1 MKRRWRR
8 KRDKT
13 IQGKHKS
20 CRKLNGA
27 QSQMKDHR
35 IFFRVWLLT
44 NTISDNLRA
53 GNKTITM
60 PHYQWY
66 GMASDSTRTTLS
78 ISRET
83 RIKLSKLRKGNQTYD
98 SLISEMADQALQ
110 VSEDDENWDVEK
122 VLNHLKVVD
131 KRGRYHS
138 IDEVFPD
145 VWDCI
150 QWRSTEIHLNRY
162 KERKSTDQKDNSF
175 MPQHISSHHI

>member
-1 MKRRWRR
+1 
-8 KRDKT
+8 
-13 IQGKHKS
+13 
-20 CRKLNGA
+20 
-27 QSQMKDHR
+27 
-35 IFFRVWLLT
+35 
-44 NTISDNLRA
+44 
-53 GNKTITM
+53 
-60 PHYQWY
+60 
-66 GMASDSTRTTLS
+66 MASDSTRTTLS

-162 KERKSTDQKDNSF
+162 KERAQIKKIILLCLSTYLHTTYKRCNKKLLKGSDPKTYRL
-175 MPQHISSHHI
+175 HISMRHTPFYWIDNVTWIPANS